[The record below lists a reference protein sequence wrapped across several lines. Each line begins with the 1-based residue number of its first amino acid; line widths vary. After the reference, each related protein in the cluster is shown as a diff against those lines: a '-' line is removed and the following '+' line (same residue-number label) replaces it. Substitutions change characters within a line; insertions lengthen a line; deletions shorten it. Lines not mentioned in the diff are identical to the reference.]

1 MFLANIKATMKKCM
15 EFGHNMNLISDII
28 LSWDCCADNGE
39 IADILDWVDQKNKEL
54 VVNITKNK
62 LSESGSWFY
71 DEKTGEI
78 RNKNNS
84 FFQIRGL
91 QQYREDQLVME
102 QPILI
107 QNEIG
112 YLGVLCKKINGVL
125 HFLMQAKIE
134 PGNVNKIQI
143 SPTIQAT
150 KSNFMQKHG
159 GKRPAYLD
167 YFLNARPENILVDQI
182 QSEQSMRFLGKRNRN
197 IIVFVDEDVEVLSSH
212 RWMTL
217 GTIKCLMKCDNL
229 VNMDTRTVLSCIP
242 YSVTPISNEEKREIS
257 ELFSDKALF
266 YSMFS
271 LPRHSDIVKVFR
283 HINNYKML
291 HGCENKFVPLAE
303 MHTWDFTDSGI
314 VRKSGY
320 PFKVIFCDI
329 EIEGR
334 EVTHWSQPLFE
345 AEGMAT
351 FGLIICEFDGVL
363 KFLVQAKPEVGCFD
377 SIELAPTV
385 QLEAT
390 LTKEEYSEID
400 RLFFTLMEN
409 GTEIRNDVI
418 LSEEG
423 GRFYHEQN
431 RNLIL
436 RVSQNQI
443 GKLPE
448 GYFWLDY
455 ATLNELVQY
464 NNILNI
470 QLRNLLSLLEI

>member
-1 MFLANIKATMKKCM
+1 
-15 EFGHNMNLISDII
+15 MNLIYDIV
-28 LSWDCCADNGE
+28 LSWNSCADNGE

-54 VVNITKNK
+54 VVDIRKNK
-62 LSESGSWFY
+62 LSESGFWFY
-71 DEKTGEI
+71 DENTGEI

-91 QQYREDQLVME
+91 QQYREGRLVLE
-102 QPILI
+102 QPVII

-112 YLGVLCKKINGVL
+112 YLGILCKKINGVL

-159 GKRPAYLD
+159 GKKPAYLD
-167 YFLNARPENILVDQI
+167 YFLNARAENILVDQI
-182 QSEQSMRFLGKRNRN
+182 QSEQSSRFLGKRNRN
-197 IIVFVDEDVEVLSSH
+197 IIVYVDEDVEVLGSH

-217 GTIKCLMKCDNL
+217 GTIKRLMKSDNL

-242 YSVTPISNEEKREIS
+242 YSAISISGEEKRMLS
-257 ELFSDKALF
+257 EVFSDKALF
-266 YSMFS
+266 YSMFAQ
-271 LPRHSDIVKVFR
+271 PRRSDIVKVFR

-291 HGCENKFVPLAE
+291 HSCENKFVPLAE
-303 MHTWDFTDSGI
+303 MHSWDFTDSGI
-314 VRKSGY
+314 IHRSGY
-320 PFKVIFCDI
+320 SFKVIFCDI

-345 AEGMAT
+345 AEGMAV
-351 FGLIICEFDGVL
+351 FGLITCDFDGVL
-363 KFLVQAKPEVGCFD
+363 KFLVQAKSEAGCFD
-377 SIELAPTV
+377 SMELAPTV
-385 QLEAT
+385 QLEAM
-390 LTKEEYSEID
+390 LTEEEYSEID
-400 RLFFTLMEN
+400 RLFFALVEN
-409 GTEIRNDVI
+409 GAETRNDVI

-436 RVSQNQI
+436 RVSRDQI
-443 GKLPE
+443 GELPE